1 MCQGFSNISV
11 FFHKFVLA
19 IFIATSSIKVKTI
32 ISSEIYTVVK
42 SQSIQ
47 NAYQCCCFA
56 NMRNTFV
63 DRSSV
68 THLVKKSIQCDYLS
82 IEIKVSHAVIN
93 GSFMV
98 MVAI

>member
-19 IFIATSSIKVKTI
+19 ILATSSIKVKTI

-42 SQSIQ
+42 SQIIQ

-56 NMRNTFV
+56 YMRNTFV

-68 THLVKKSIQCDYLS
+68 TNLVKKSIQCDYLS

-93 GSFMV
+93 
-98 MVAI
+98 